1 MITKN
6 FEDQRS
12 ASPFQLLGRG
22 WGTRLYSAQP
32 ANDGAAH
39 KPTEPVLADAPLLRA
54 RKIVV
59 GVDFSPA
66 SESARRLAVGIA
78 RASGG
83 SVDLVGVLDA
93 FSQTFEPTDRDL
105 VSSPD
110 LEATFI
116 DDALVRRVSL
126 ALAEGVPC
134 VRTSLIGVP
143 GRELAE
149 HALRT
154 NADLI
159 VLGVGA
165 EQTTRFGRPW
175 GRTAAEQILRA
186 GRWRGPVLL
195 RQHS

>member
-1 MITKN
+1 M
-6 FEDQRS
+6 
-12 ASPFQLLGRG
+12 L
-22 WGTRLYSAQP
+22 
-32 ANDGAAH
+32 H
-39 KPTEPVLADAPLLRA
+39 A
-54 RKIVV
+54 RRIIV
-59 GVDFSPA
+59 GIDFSPA

-83 SVDLVGVLDA
+83 SVDLVSVQDT
-93 FSQTFEPTDRDL
+93 FSQTFASSPEELISGPDL
-105 VSSPD
+105 V
-110 LEATFI
+110 AAFI
-116 DDALVRRVSL
+116 DDALVRRVAL

-134 VRTSLIGVP
+134 GRTALMGLP

-154 NADLI
+154 EADLI

-165 EQTTRFGRPW
+165 DQAGRFGRSW
-175 GRTAAEQILRA
+175 GRQAAEQLLRD

>member
-1 MITKN
+1 MITN
-6 FEDQRS
+6 DFEGPIS
-12 ASPFQLLGRG
+12 PTPFQLLGRG
-22 WGTRLYSAQP
+22 WGTRLYSARP
-32 ANDGAAH
+32 ANDGAGDERVEA
-39 KPTEPVLADAPLLRA
+39 PVREAPLLHA
-54 RKIVV
+54 RRIIV
-59 GVDFSPA
+59 GIDFSPA

-83 SVDLVGVLDA
+83 SVDLVSVQDT
-93 FSQTFEPTDRDL
+93 FSQTFGSNPEELISGPDL
-105 VSSPD
+105 V
-110 LEATFI
+110 AAFI
-116 DDALVRRVSL
+116 DDALVRRVAL

-134 VRTSLIGVP
+134 GRTALMGLP

-154 NADLI
+154 EADLI

-165 EQTTRFGRPW
+165 DQAGRFGRSW
-175 GRTAAEQILRA
+175 GRQAAEQLLRD